1 MKRREFI
8 TLLGGT
14 AVAWP
19 LTARAQQ
26 QLPML
31 RVGDVSGQPR
41 SGSIFVALEQRMA
54 ELGYQAGKNLTL
66 EFVHA
71 SSIEGFEAGYKELA
85 GRKVD
90 IILASGPEISLKSAL
105 AAAGTLP
112 IVMIAIDYDPFPR
125 GYVASL
131 ARPNGNVTGVF
142 FQQIELSISGF
153 NCSWT
158 RFQICGA
165 QRCSGTPIGRPVAGD
180 AERRAAAW
188 IAACWD

>member
-1 MKRREFI
+1 MTSRREFMA
-8 TLLGGT
+8 LLGG
-14 AVAWP
+14 AAAAWP
-19 LTARAQQ
+19 LAVRAQQ

-31 RVGDVSGQPR
+31 RVGVVSGQPR

-112 IVMIAIDYDPFPR
+112 IVMIAIDYDPFAR

-142 FQQIELSISGF
+142 FQQIELSMKRI
-153 NCSWT
+153 
-158 RFQICGA
+158 
-165 QRCSGTPIGRPVAGD
+165 
-180 AERRAAAW
+180 
-188 IAACWD
+188 